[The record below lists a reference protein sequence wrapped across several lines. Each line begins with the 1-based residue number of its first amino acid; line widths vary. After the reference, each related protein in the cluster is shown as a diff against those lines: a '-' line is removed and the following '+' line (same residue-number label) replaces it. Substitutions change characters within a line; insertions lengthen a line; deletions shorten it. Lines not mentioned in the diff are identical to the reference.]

1 MMREPRLD
9 LQWLLDDHDQS
20 GDSPALLDQLER
32 ATPEEAERGLAVLAA
47 RAADGSATATHLY
60 ATGLVTVGRV
70 DESIPVLREAIAR
83 APERVEFRLNLAAAY
98 VRVGAVDLA
107 AATLDAAIAAAEAG
121 QLRLADADR
130 HQIRVAV
137 QRRRDELTA
146 WIAWR
151 DEDYR
156 MLRLRADMLRERIR
170 LGEETTA
177 DRVQLANAL
186 LTLRKAADIE
196 DPLAEAAGVLEAA
209 YAIEPGNVGVLERL
223 LYVYGVTHDERFDE
237 VLRRLEQADPNSRV
251 LREFTRSGRDTDDVE
266 LAATLRTRTTELFKT
281 AVDLE
286 QRPEADAAMVGL
298 REMLKSFP
306 ANREYLGMLM
316 FAEHI
321 HGESVRASAIAEK
334 LEASRDLTHS
344 EHFNMAQVFW
354 SHDQPRGER
363 HLLAAYDKAADDGE
377 RRDVDELRALL
388 AQWRR

>member
-1 MMREPRLD
+1 MVREPRLD
-9 LQWLLDDHDQS
+9 LQWLLDANDRS
-20 GDSPALLDQLER
+20 GDSPALLDRLER
-32 ATPEEAERGLAVLAA
+32 ATPEEAERALAVLAA
-47 RAADGSATATHLY
+47 RAADGSAAALHLH
-60 ATGLVTVGRV
+60 ATGLVAVGRV
-70 DESIPVLREAIAR
+70 DEAIPVLREAISR
-83 APERVEFRLNLAAAY
+83 APERTEFRLNLAVAY

-121 QLRLADADR
+121 QLRLADIDR

-156 MLRLRADMLRERIR
+156 MLRLRADMLRERIA
-170 LGEETTA
+170 LGEATTA

-186 LTLRKAADIE
+186 LALRKAADIE
-196 DPLAEAAGVLEAA
+196 DTMAEATSVLEAA

-223 LYVYGVTHDERFDE
+223 LYAYGVTHDERFDE
-237 VLRRLEQADPNSRV
+237 VLRQLEQADPNSLV
-251 LREFTRSGRDTDDVE
+251 LREFTRSGRDADHAE
-266 LAATLRTRTTELFKT
+266 LAATLRARIIELFEI

-286 QRPEADAAMVGL
+286 QRPEADAAIVGL

-321 HGESVRASAIAEK
+321 HGESAQASAIAEK
-334 LEASRDLTHS
+334 LEASVDLTHS

-363 HLLAAYDKAADDGE
+363 HLLAAYDKAANDDE
-377 RRDVDELRALL
+377 RRDVDDLRALL
-388 AQWRR
+388 AQWGR